1 MNKKSCDRAVVC
13 YICLAAVLILAILK
27 FDQWTAWI
35 ANLWNVAFPLILG
48 AALAYILNLVMV
60 RLEKHVFSGIPKLPF
75 GVKRAGS
82 IVLSLVLVAAVFFL
96 IGTLVLPELGNTF
109 RVVAQSV
116 PGFLNHAAIWLEENS
131 NAEAAEYLK
140 NLDWNSIMEKMAAI
154 AKSGVSSVLNSTITV
169 VGSVVGGAANFL
181 IGLIFGIYI
190 LAGKEK
196 LREQV
201 KRILRTYLKKETVRK
216 MAVVVRT
223 ANETFASF
231 IIGQCTEAVV
241 LGVLTTAGMLLFRF
255 PYAPMIGAFIGVTA
269 LIPIVGAYLGAAV
282 GVFMILTVDPLK
294 AVLFLIFILI
304 VQQLEGNLIY
314 PRVVGASIGLPGIW
328 VLAAVTIGGGLMGI
342 MGMLLGVPAAATLYK
357 LLKEDVKRRNT
368 PQTGSAK
375 GGGK

>member
-13 YICLAAVLILAILK
+13 YIFLAAVLILAILK

-109 RVVAQSV
+109 RVIAQSV

-216 MAVVVRT
+216 MAVVMRT

-294 AVLFLIFILI
+294 AVLFLLFILI

-368 PQTGSAK
+368 PQTGSTK